1 MLGGMI
7 LHPEKFTPRYRA
19 NCLLL
24 LPTAKLNKMRQ
35 KLLIFL
41 ALFFLIIV
49 LIGLNAASYVQKDK
63 TPDSEFSPNRSTY
76 NTGATGTRAFYELL
90 AETGREATR
99 WQEPPSA
106 LLANNKNKPRTF
118 VIIGKTRREFEAVE
132 TEQILQWVSGGGK
145 LVVIDREPPYELIQ
159 TTADWSVFTD
169 TENQPPFFNLDPSDQ
184 KQMTEKTVAAKPVQ
198 PTIFTSKVNAVQ
210 PSRFASSIK
219 FEHFEYE
226 DVSTY
231 KGEVSPSPKTTI
243 QKNEDDEDAPPK
255 PMPSRRKTEQASGIG
270 TSKNPPPINME
281 EVEETIETL
290 ALDAPV
296 AHLANDK
303 KTLLVDFP
311 YGAGQIVFLTDPYI
325 VSNNGISLVDNAQL
339 AINVV
344 ASNGGIIA
352 FDEFHQG
359 YGAGEN
365 RLLGY
370 FAGTPLVA
378 IFLQFI
384 ALVGLIL
391 FTQSRRFARPLPERE
406 PNRLSKLEYVSAMAE
421 LQQRTRAYDLAIENI
436 YADFRRRVARLVG
449 ADNFTASHKDLAQL
463 ISERSKL
470 NANEIENLM
479 FKCEDIIRGEP
490 TNKREVL
497 ELTSRLRKVEE
508 ILGLKRKQPS
518 SNSKRR

>member
-1 MLGGMI
+1 M
-7 LHPEKFTPRYRA
+7 K
-19 NCLLL
+19 
-24 LPTAKLNKMRQ
+24 Q
-35 KLLIFL
+35 KVFIFL
-41 ALFFLIIV
+41 ALIFLVIV

-90 AETGREATR
+90 AETGRRPAR
-99 WQEPPSA
+99 WQQPPSA
-106 LLANNKNKPRTF
+106 LLANDKNKPQTF
-118 VIIGKTRREFEAVE
+118 VIIGKTRREFEDVE
-132 TEQILQWVSGGGK
+132 IEQILRWVSEGGK
-145 LVVIDREPPYELIQ
+145 LVVIDREPPSELIQ
-159 TTADWSVFTD
+159 TTANWNVFTD
-169 TENQPPFFNLDPSDQ
+169 AEKAPPFFDLDPSDQ
-184 KQMTEKTVAAKPVQ
+184 KQMTDKTIAAKPLQ

-210 PSRFASSIK
+210 PSRFASSINFK
-219 FEHFEYE
+219 HFA
-226 DVSTY
+226 DGNSSTY
-231 KGEVSPSPKTTI
+231 KGKVFPSPKTII
-243 QKNEDDEDAPPK
+243 QEDEDYENYDEDAPPPPK
-255 PMPSRRKTEQASGIG
+255 PIASKRETGQG
-270 TSKNPPPINME
+270 SGFGSSKNPPPISE
-281 EVEETIETL
+281 EKTEETIETPT
-290 ALDAPV
+290 LDAPV

-303 KTLLVDFP
+303 KTLLADFP
-311 YGAGQIVFLTDPYI
+311 FGAGQIVFLTDPYI
-325 VSNNGISLVDNAQL
+325 VSNGGINLVDNVQL

-344 ASNGGIIA
+344 ASGDGIIA

-384 ALVGLIL
+384 ALVGFIL
-391 FTQSRRFARPLPERE
+391 FTQSRRFARPRPERE

-436 YADFRRRVARLVG
+436 YTDFRRRVARLVG
-449 ADNFTASHKDLAQL
+449 ADNFTASHKDLARL
-463 ISERSKL
+463 VAERSKL
-470 NANEIENLM
+470 NAVEIENLM

-497 ELTSRLRKVEE
+497 ELASHLREVEE

-518 SNSKRR
+518 FNSKRR